1 MSRRKNEPTPVEML
15 FEIFQMAPWFVG
27 PVVATF
33 AYVLLAWGVPWWLPP
48 LQEGDTLQN
57 KTPAHFIGAP
67 LGMMLSAMAPFAAGL
82 VLIIWGAAEA
92 SKFFSGRRLNRV
104 QDTAD
109 LSHLDWRE
117 FEKLLCEVFRRQG
130 YAVEH
135 SGRAAA
141 DGGIDIRL
149 MRSQQLSLVQCKHWK
164 AWQVG
169 VKVVRELRGVVA
181 SERAQWGIVVTSG
194 TFTNDAIEF
203 AQKNNIQL
211 IDGAKLGQLI
221 GSVQADREDAVF
233 EPAEIVTQH
242 RCYLCGG
249 SMVRRTAKKGPNAG
263 SQFLGCERFPKC
275 RATRE
280 LKAVQ

>member
-1 MSRRKNEPTPVEML
+1 MSRKNNEPSPVEAL
-15 FEIFQMAPWFVG
+15 FEIFQMVPWFVG

-48 LQEGDTLQN
+48 LGEGDSLQN

-82 VLIIWGAAEA
+82 ILIIWGAAEA
-92 SKFFSGRRLNRV
+92 SKFLSGRRLDRV
-104 QDTAD
+104 QGAAD

-130 YAVEH
+130 YDVDH
-135 SGRAAA
+135 SGRAFA
-141 DGGIDIRL
+141 DGGVDIRL
-149 MRSQQLSLVQCKHWK
+149 MKSQQLSLVQCKHWK

-169 VKVVRELRGVVA
+169 VKVVRELLGVVT
-181 SERAQWGIVVTSG
+181 SERAQCGVIVTSG

-211 IDGAKLGQLI
+211 VDGRKLRRLI
-221 GSVQADREDAVF
+221 GNVQADREDAVI
-233 EPAEIVTQH
+233 EPPKTNTQESCH
-242 RCYLCGG
+242 LCGS
-249 SMVRRTAKKGPNAG
+249 SMVHRTAKKGPNAG
-263 SQFLGCERFPKC
+263 SHFLGCERYPKC

-280 LKAVQ
+280 LNVVR